1 MRLAGSWQVL
11 LDDRILEYFV
21 ESDEEFLQ
29 PGEIAED
36 DRIRYSRAYVSK
48 RCVKLAD
55 HGLLQAIKQGVYR
68 ITDEGRGYLN
78 GEYDVET
85 GVWVDQANGKS
96 ASAGVEDTTE
106 V

>member
-1 MRLAGSWQVL
+1 M
-11 LDDRILEYFV
+11 
-21 ESDEEFLQ
+21 
-29 PGEIAED
+29 
-36 DRIRYSRAYVSK
+36 
-48 RCVKLAD
+48 
-55 HGLLQAIKQGVYR
+55 QAIKQGVYR